1 MPVCRPI
8 TARGSSADLK
18 RVSGSSWQWR
28 TYRTDGSDQQGR
40 FPSRHGIGGE
50 TATMAG
56 VSNVRAASDSGLP
69 LRGVKPGG
77 GRGDLGRLPNQPW
90 PALISGRNCS
100 RRPALGPASRSARPR
115 RERRG
120 KTARLPSRRFTKR
133 IRCGVPLWGRAQDH
147 CVHRTAP
154 DRGGREDSPALRAV
168 GRTTASGSTAGRD
181 VDRGVRLRRRRAG

>member
-77 GRGDLGRLPNQPW
+77 GRGTSGVRRTNPGQRSSAGVMATAAQRWGRH
-90 PALISGRNCS
+90 SGPLAHGARGAE
-100 RRPALGPASRSARPR
+100 RPRGAHHAGSRSESAAVCRSGVELKIIAFIERHQTEVVEKTLRHCGLWEEQPPR
-115 RERRG
+115 GPPPVEMSIEG
-120 KTARLPSRRFTKR
+120 
-133 IRCGVPLWGRAQDH
+133 
-147 CVHRTAP
+147 
-154 DRGGREDSPALRAV
+154 
-168 GRTTASGSTAGRD
+168 
-181 VDRGVRLRRRRAG
+181 